1 VAPGARNKQHPNW
14 GGASRGQGPKTQAQR
29 WGKPKIGKNNLQN
42 HYFSRQVVEMD
53 EETTIKM
60 HNPGDED
67 NNMEEAETVKPG
79 DDENLEEAKLRLP
92 DHAWHRDHALSHDPN
107 DESHQDEEACTRN
120 RDKFSGLLQ
129 EQMAKFTNQDYQQ
142 EANALVAKGHLIR
155 HYKAWRVNQK
165 KRVSIA
171 VAASSAV
178 VRSLRHNTGVRVP
191 RDFEAQVIPVEPQQ
205 SEPVREANKSEG
217 TARALQI
224 PPTMHLAPLPYFKVH
239 KGLQAPLAWGVPQFH
254 HHTASQ
260 TKKRARKV
268 CSNCNNLACKAPYSG
283 MQCTGTGK

>member
-1 VAPGARNKQHPNW
+1 LLEELLAEGYSISTDAFFHELCK
-14 GGASRGQGPKTQAQR
+14 R
-29 WGKPKIGKNNLQN
+29 WNEDYVVLPTRSKPKKG
-42 HYFSRQVVEMD
+42 
-53 EETTIKM
+53 EEVKITIFPKY
-60 HNPGDED
+60 
-67 NNMEEAETVKPG
+67 V
-79 DDENLEEAKLRLP
+79 
-92 DHAWHRDHALSHDPN
+92 
-107 DESHQDEEACTRN
+107 
-120 RDKFSGLLQ
+120 
-129 EQMAKFTNQDYQQ
+129 
-142 EANALVAKGHLIR
+142 GHLIR

-165 KRVSIA
+165 KRVALA